1 MSHKIGMA
9 NTFLMVNFAMVITN
23 KNFIYMENK
32 IQELTEK
39 IYAEGVEKG
48 KFEADR
54 LVCEAKE
61 RAADIVK
68 KAEAEAE
75 AIIAAAKKKAGEL
88 EANTRSE
95 IKLYGAQAVGALKS
109 EVTNVVTDTIV
120 KAAVKEALA
129 GDSVKAMLVKI
140 AERWN
145 SDEALVISTAEA
157 EELKAYFAKNA
168 KALLDKG
175 VEIKQ
180 VNGLKTLYSIAPA
193 DGSYKVNFGEG
204 EFEAFFKSFLR
215 PQMVELLFS

>member
-1 MSHKIGMA
+1 
-9 NTFLMVNFAMVITN
+9 
-23 KNFIYMENK
+23 MENK

-48 KFEADR
+48 KAEADR
-54 LVCEAKE
+54 LVCEAKDNATE
-61 RAADIVK
+61 IVK
-68 KAEAEAE
+68 KAQTEAE
-75 AIIAAAKKKAGEL
+75 AIIAAAKKKAEEL

-95 IKLYGAQAVGALKS
+95 IKLYGTQAVGALKS
-109 EVTNVVTDTIV
+109 EIATVVTDTIV
-120 KAAVKEALA
+120 KSAVKEALA
-129 GDSVKAMLVKI
+129 GDTVKAMLVKI

-157 EELKAYFAKNA
+157 DALKAYFAKNA

-180 VNGLKTLYSIAPA
+180 VNGMKTLFSIAPA
-193 DGSYKVNFGEG
+193 DGSYKVNFGEA

-215 PQMVELLFS
+215 PQMVDLLF

>member
-1 MSHKIGMA
+1 MA
-9 NTFLMVNFAMVITN
+9 NTFFMVKFAMVITN

-48 KFEADR
+48 KAEADR
-54 LVCEAKE
+54 LVCEAQEK
-61 RAADIVK
+61 AAGIVK
-68 KAEAEAE
+68 DAQAEAE
-75 AIIAAAKKKAGEL
+75 AIVAAAKKKAEEL
-88 EANTRSE
+88 AANTRSE

-109 EVTNVVTDTIV
+109 EVANVLTDSVV
-120 KAAVKEALA
+120 KVAVKEALT

-140 AERWN
+140 AERWS

-157 EELKAYFAKNA
+157 DALKAYFAKNA

-180 VNGLKTLYSIAPA
+180 VNGMKASFSIAPA

>member
-1 MSHKIGMA
+1 
-9 NTFLMVNFAMVITN
+9 
-23 KNFIYMENK
+23 MENK

-61 RAADIVK
+61 RAAEIVK
-68 KAEAEAE
+68 KAETEAE

-88 EANTRSE
+88 EVNTRSE

-109 EVTNVVTDTIV
+109 EITNVVTDTIV
-120 KAAVKEALA
+120 KAAVKEALS

-180 VNGLKTLYSIAPA
+180 VNGLKTLFSIAPA

>member
-1 MSHKIGMA
+1 
-9 NTFLMVNFAMVITN
+9 
-23 KNFIYMENK
+23 MENK

-48 KFEADR
+48 KAEADR

-61 RAADIVK
+61 SAAEIVK
-68 KAEAEAE
+68 KAQAEAE
-75 AIIAAAKKKAGEL
+75 AIVAAAKKKAEEL
-88 EANTRSE
+88 DANTRSE

-109 EVTNVVTDTIV
+109 EVATVVTDTIV

-157 EELKAYFAKNA
+157 DELKAYFAKNA

-180 VNGLKTLYSIAPA
+180 VNGSKTSFSIAPA

>member
-1 MSHKIGMA
+1 
-9 NTFLMVNFAMVITN
+9 
-23 KNFIYMENK
+23 MENK

-48 KFEADR
+48 KVEADR
-54 LVCEAKE
+54 LVAEAQE
-61 RAADIVK
+61 QAAEIIK
-68 KAEAEAE
+68 KAKAEAESIVANAE
-75 AIIAAAKKKAGEL
+75 KKAAEL
-88 EANTRSE
+88 DANSRAE
-95 IKLYGAQAVGALKS
+95 IKLYGAQAVAALKT
-109 EVTNVVTDTIV
+109 ETADIVTDAVV

-129 GDSVKAMLVKI
+129 GDTVKALLVKI
-140 AERWN
+140 AERWSAN
-145 SDEALVISTAEA
+145 EQIVISTKEA

-180 VNGLKTLYSIAPA
+180 VNGIKTAFSIAPA

-204 EFEAFFKSFLR
+204 EFEAFFKAFLR

>member
-1 MSHKIGMA
+1 
-9 NTFLMVNFAMVITN
+9 
-23 KNFIYMENK
+23 MENK

-48 KFEADR
+48 KAEADR

-61 RAADIVK
+61 NAAEIVK
-68 KAEAEAE
+68 KAQAEAD
-75 AIIAAAKKKAGEL
+75 AIVAAAKKKAEEL

-109 EVTNVVTDTIV
+109 EIATVVTDTIV
-120 KAAVKEALA
+120 KDAVKEALA

-145 SDEALVISTAEA
+145 SDEALVISTSEA

-180 VNGLKTLYSIAPA
+180 VNGSKTSFSIAPA